1 MYIKAPKDYDGVM
14 FAIDKKGVDYD
25 SWKMEN
31 EQNKESDDEEIVH
44 KLIDKDDEKRKDYD
58 KDDYYIIRVRDMFKD
73 DYVAT
78 VEESTNFLY
87 IIGMVT
93 LVMAIITTIAMFL
106 QERK

>member
-1 MYIKAPKDYDGVM
+1 MIFLNYARIFYSGL
-14 FAIDKKGVDYD
+14 
-25 SWKMEN
+25 S
-31 EQNKESDDEEIVH
+31 
-44 KLIDKDDEKRKDYD
+44 KLGFLKFNNTRKDDEKRKDYD